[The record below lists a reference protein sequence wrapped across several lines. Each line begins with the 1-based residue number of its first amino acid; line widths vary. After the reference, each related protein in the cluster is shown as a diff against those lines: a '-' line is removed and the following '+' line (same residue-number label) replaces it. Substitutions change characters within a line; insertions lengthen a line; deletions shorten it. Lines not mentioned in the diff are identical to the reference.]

1 MLPRKK
7 LLVLGK
13 LPPPYMGPSI
23 ATEII
28 LNSSLKNN
36 FELLHLDTKANESL
50 LTIGKWSF
58 KKILKNNKIYFKMWK
73 SVLKDKP
80 DIVWIPIS
88 QTTIGFIKDSIFIII
103 SKLSGRKVMLQLRG
117 SDFKNWI
124 QNKASI
130 ITKWYVKF
138 ILKST
143 NGIIVLGKNL
153 THLFENYYPNERI
166 FVVPNGANYDLSL
179 EENKNN
185 QPLKIVYL
193 GNLQS
198 NKGIEDVLDALVI
211 LKKEFNKQFDFI
223 IIGEWRNQAT
233 KMKCFNL
240 IKENNLPVK
249 IFPPEIGKK
258 KFNHLAKSDIFVFVP
273 REPEGHPW
281 VIIEAMA
288 SGLPIISTDKGA
300 IIESVINNLN
310 GFIVQERNPHQIAE
324 KLNILITD
332 KVLRH
337 TMAVASR
344 RLYLENFTEEKM
356 VNRLVQSF
364 NSILS
369 Q

>member
-1 MLPRKK
+1 MLPVKK
-7 LLVLGK
+7 LLILGK

-36 FELLHLDTKANESL
+36 FELLHINTKANESL
-50 LTIGKWSF
+50 ITLGKWSI
-58 KKILKNNKIYFKMWK
+58 KKIVKNNEIYFKMWK
-73 SVLKDKP
+73 SVLKNKP

-88 QTTIGFIKDSIFIII
+88 QTTIGFVKDSIFIII

-124 QNKASI
+124 QNKASV
-130 ITKWYVKF
+130 ITKWYVKL

-143 NGIIVLGKNL
+143 NGIIVMGKNL
-153 THLFENYYPNERI
+153 THLFEDYYPAEKI
-166 FVVPNGANYDLSL
+166 FVVPNGANYNLSA

-198 NKGIEDVLDALVI
+198 GKGIEDVLEALVI
-211 LKKEFNKQFDFI
+211 LKNKFKKEFDFT
-223 IIGEWRNQAT
+223 IIGEWRNEVT
-233 KMKCFNL
+233 KMKCLNL

-249 IFPPEIGKK
+249 IFPSEIGKQ

-288 SGLPIISTDKGA
+288 FGLPIISTDKGA
-300 IIESVINNLN
+300 IIESVINDLN
-310 GFIVQERNPHQIAE
+310 GFIVQEKNPVEIAE
-324 KLNILITD
+324 KLNILISD
-332 KVLRH
+332 KTLRLK
-337 TMAVASR
+337 MAFASR

-356 VNRLVQSF
+356 VDRLIQSF
-364 NSILS
+364 NRILD